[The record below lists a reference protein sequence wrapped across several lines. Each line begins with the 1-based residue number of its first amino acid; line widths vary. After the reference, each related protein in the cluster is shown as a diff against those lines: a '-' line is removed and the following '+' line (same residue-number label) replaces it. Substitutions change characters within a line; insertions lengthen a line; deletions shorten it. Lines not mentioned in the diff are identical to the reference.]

1 MTAFLTVPYPAN
13 PHKGQERAAE
23 AKTAAGLIP
32 RFYSDQGFEET
43 LRAQWLGETDQ

>member
-1 MTAFLTVPYPAN
+1 MEDY
-13 PHKGQERAAE
+13 KSKERAAE
-23 AKTAAGLIP
+23 AKTAEGLIP

>member
-1 MTAFLTVPYPAN
+1 MTASPTVPYPAN

-32 RFYSDQGFEET
+32 RFYSDQGFEEA
-43 LRAQWLGETDQ
+43 LRAQWLGEADR